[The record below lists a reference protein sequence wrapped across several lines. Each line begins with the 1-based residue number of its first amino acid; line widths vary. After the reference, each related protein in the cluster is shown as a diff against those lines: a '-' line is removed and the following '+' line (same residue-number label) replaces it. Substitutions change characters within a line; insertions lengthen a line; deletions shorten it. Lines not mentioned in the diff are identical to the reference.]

1 MKKIMKKEEEEEEEE
16 NALAYKSTGQSDG
29 GSAFPGVSR

>member
-1 MKKIMKKEEEEEEEE
+1 MKKIMKKEEEEEEE